1 MNNPPIPNLSWRR
14 DGRGWLLLAGR
25 RRMGRVIPDF
35 NRPDMWRSTKSRGE
49 YSDIGNLSW
58 SKNAVLVGAELE
70 LAFEHRQRAAI
81 DPRKCLE
88 NGGLF
93 RPRARPLSKTT
104 GGGR

>member
-1 MNNPPIPNLSWRR
+1 
-14 DGRGWLLLAGR
+14 
-25 RRMGRVIPDF
+25 
-35 NRPDMWRSTKSRGE
+35 
-49 YSDIGNLSW
+49 LSW